1 MTGAAVETARVRS
14 FPRTAETDRFF
25 DYCLQPYDP
34 LRGNECRAE
43 FFNHVLKDVGIAL
56 LADIIIHVFVIASSH
71 NEPEAFSDLA
81 RGLAKRNT
89 VDQALFEGVGICSP
103 LVL

>member
-1 MTGAAVETARVRS
+1 MQVQAFATYFAQVGWAIHALAVPPDEALFKRR
-14 FPRTAETDRFF
+14 
-25 DYCLQPYDP
+25 
-34 LRGNECRAE
+34 RGNECRTE

-89 VDQALFEGVGICSP
+89 VDQALFERVRIFSP
-103 LVL
+103 